1 MSDKLEEKL
10 YTVEEFLAYTTG
22 RDEDKLYELVR
33 GEIREVAGSVG
44 KNTAMGMEIGRHI
57 GNFVKPRK
65 LGHVTGADGS
75 YVLYK
80 NVPDTV
86 RIPDVG
92 FISIERLPKLPEDS
106 FIPIPPD
113 LAVEV
118 VSKSESGDD
127 IREKIRDYLAYGV
140 RMIWVVYPRL
150 RLVDVYTQE
159 KPVGVPHQLDDV
171 LDGGTVLPG
180 FTLAV
185 KDIFEV

>member
-1 MSDKLEEKL
+1 MADLAQEKL
-10 YTVEEFLAYTTG
+10 YTVEEFFNYTTG
-22 RDEDKLYELVR
+22 RDEDKLFELVR

-44 KNTAMGMEIGRHI
+44 KNTAMAMEVGRHV

-65 LGHVTGADGS
+65 LGFVTGADGS
-75 YVLYK
+75 YVLHK
-80 NVPDTV
+80 NFPDTV

-92 FISIERLPKLPEDS
+92 FISIARLPKLPDDS

-113 LAVEV
+113 LAIEV

-127 IREKIRDYLAYGV
+127 IREKIEDYLEHGV
-140 RMIWVVYPRL
+140 RMIWIIYPRT

-159 KPVGVPHQLDDV
+159 HPAAVPHKLNDI
-171 LDGGTVLPG
+171 LDGGDVLPG